1 MTEKKITRKVIKKV
15 STENSEPAVVQE
27 VKQADEEQKV
37 SRPKKACMFCQG
49 KISPSYTDM
58 VSLRRFVTDRGK
70 IMPKLKTSL
79 CSKHQRAVTKQ
90 IKYARHL
97 ALLPFIPKV

>member
-15 STENSEPAVVQE
+15 STENPEPAPPQE
-27 VKQADEEQKV
+27 VKQAEEEQKA
-37 SRPKKACMFCQG
+37 SKSKKACMFCQG
-49 KISPSYTDM
+49 KIFPSYTDM

-70 IMPKLKTSL
+70 IMPKLKTNL